1 MKKILIV
8 FSLCGLILT
17 GCENFLD
24 TENLLGKNTGNFPT
38 TEAEVSDML
47 TSVYRSVMGMEKQPA
62 INCRWA
68 VSEFLS
74 DDRFAG
80 GGINDT
86 QWAAVEAFNIIDANF
101 FSQAWSRPYEAIY
114 RANSVLAALDG
125 VTWSSEAARGN
136 IEGQAR
142 FLRAYAYFN
151 LAQMFGTAPITLTP
165 DPVNNPRASAEEL
178 YGVIAMDLKKAIEL
192 MPTQARFG
200 GNVNDRARATKW
212 AAEAYMARV
221 FLFYTGYYGKT
232 DMPVAAEGEEAAGT
246 ITKDQVVGWLNECI
260 SPSSGHDLIDNYAE
274 LWPYSNE
281 SSNGKGK
288 TDDPTKVYPYAV
300 DNDLVWIGEKGDNVE
315 TVFAL
320 VSVPTAADWAD
331 NSYAHPL
338 ALYFSPRQHAE
349 AGDKIGAWGYYPFGY
364 GWGHGPVNSRIVEA
378 WPAGDPR
385 KDASILDVNKELPQ
399 YLWGGDSQ
407 VDETGLWQK
416 KYMRIMAPKGGNPV
430 NYGIVEFGDF
440 VNTNMQLGEVQD
452 LVVMRFSDV
461 LLMHSELTGTAD
473 GINRVR
479 ARVGLAPVAYSLDAL
494 KAERRF
500 ELAFEGNR
508 YYDLLRWHDEGLI
521 ITNQTGV
528 AVKRM
533 EIDEVKNMPANLA
546 QRLSETGGFMP
557 IPRGEIDLSNGVLE
571 QTPGWTL

>member
-8 FSLCGLILT
+8 FSLCGLFLAT
-17 GCENFLD
+17 GCDDFLD
-24 TENLLGKNTGNFPT
+24 TSNLLGKDTGNFPT
-38 TEAEVSDML
+38 NETEVNDML

-114 RANSVLAALDG
+114 RANAVLEAADRI
-125 VTWSSEAARGN
+125 TWSSEAARGK
-136 IEGQAR
+136 IVGQAY
-142 FLRAYAYFN
+142 FLRGYAYFN
-151 LAQMFGTAPITLTP
+151 LAQMFGTAVITTSTQP
-165 DPVNNPRASAEEL
+165 SNVPRSTVDEL
-178 YGVIAMDLKKAIEL
+178 FGQIAYDFKKGIEL
-192 MPTQARFG
+192 LPTEARYG
-200 GNVNDRARATKW
+200 SNATDRVRATKW
-212 AAEAYMARV
+212 AAEAFMARA
-221 FLFYTGYYGKT
+221 FLFYTGKYNKT
-232 DMPVAAEGEEAAGT
+232 DMPVAAVGEEAAGT
-246 ITKDQVVGWLNECI
+246 ISKGDVVGWLEELI
-260 SPSSGHDLIDNYAE
+260 GQSGHDLLPEYRS
-274 LWPYSNE
+274 LWPYTNDA
-281 SSNGKGK
+281 SNGRKG
-288 TDDPTKVYPYAV
+288 DDPTKTYPYA
-300 DNDLVWIGEKGDNVE
+300 DGATWIGETGNNVE

-320 VSVPTAADWAD
+320 ASVPTAADWAD

-338 ALYFSPRQHAE
+338 ALYFSPRQHAD
-349 AGDKIGAWGYYPFGY
+349 AGDKIGGWGYYPFGY

-378 WPAGDPR
+378 WPAGDSR

-416 KYMRIMAPKGGNPV
+416 KYIRLMAPQGGNAV
-430 NYGIVEFGDF
+430 NYGIVEFGTF

-452 LVVMRFSDV
+452 LVVMRFADV
-461 LLMHSELTGTAD
+461 LLMHSELTETAD

-479 ARVGLAPVAYSLDAL
+479 ARASVNLPPVSYSLENL

-508 YYDLLRWHDEGLI
+508 YYDLLRWHDEATLI
-521 ITNQTGV
+521 ANQTGV
-528 AVKRM
+528 TVKRM
-533 EIDEVKNMPANLA
+533 EIEEVKQMASNLKE
-546 QRLSETGGFMP
+546 RLEATGGFMP
-557 IPRGEIDLSNGVLE
+557 IPRGEIDLSAGVLE
-571 QTPGWTL
+571 QTPGWEL